1 KMPAQ
6 DHVGVLDLYFQRSEH
21 GALQVEH
28 SYRFHTT
35 SQEFADA
42 AVSRVI
48 EKWKVDGDEEV
59 LCTIGSSLSSRTQEL
74 RSSENA
80 FGCLVADAMLS
91 ACECDGALI
100 NGGFIRQDRL
110 YAANLCLTVQQVKVE
125 MPFSTQP
132 AVIRLTGAALLR
144 GLEESVA
151 LCPTP
156 ASCFP
161 HLSEGMTLKFDIHAP
176 PLKRICRGYDA
187 NKRDRSDSRCHMVCH

>member
-1 KMPAQ
+1 M
-6 DHVGVLDLYFQRSEH
+6 EH
-21 GALQVEH
+21 FRWNTPIASILLHKNLLMQLFPG
-28 SYRFHTT
+28 S
-35 SQEFADA
+35 
-42 AVSRVI
+42 SRNGR
-48 EKWKVDGDEEV
+48 WMEV